1 MDYSFESRI
10 HAFSVGDVV
19 DVKQVA
25 PLLLS
30 PKRKRKR
37 TSTGACML
45 SKPVKLFQL
54 ESLQTDAI
62 PMYADAATHTD
73 KGSPSAKAL
82 PTAHKNMMNATATA
96 TAHNTR
102 VTVPASPP
110 RYVPPLCQ
118 AQLQVRVYVYVYV
131 YAPLTVFPFCAF
143 RFYVLLPP
151 SL

>member
-37 TSTGACML
+37 PSAGACML

-62 PMYADAATHTD
+62 PMYADSATHRD

-82 PTAHKNMMNATATA
+82 PTAHKNMTNATATA

-118 AQLQVRVYVYVYV
+118 AQPQVRVYVFA
-131 YAPLTVFPFCAF
+131 YAFLTVFPFCAF